1 MAQLIKTHILG
12 FDEQL
17 GGGIPEGSVCLL
29 VGEPGTMKSSVAYNM
44 LYHNALSDDRK
55 GLYISL
61 EQGRDSLLSHMSGLG
76 MDHSVVEDRLTVLD
90 LALIRKNLT
99 MLGDHS
105 WLHVFKMYAD
115 NLKKS
120 QDYTLLVLDSLPV
133 LELLANFEKPRIE
146 LFHFFE
152 WLRDHNTTTFLIQEQ
167 ERGSQ
172 LFGKYDE
179 DFLSDAI
186 LHLRMAVLDDINVQR
201 RLRAVKVRNAHHSP
215 NYFQLLF
222 QDGRFQVTKVIE
234 DKKMFS

>member
-1 MAQLIKTHILG
+1 MVSLVKTHIMG

-17 GGGIPEGSVCLL
+17 GGGIPEGAVALL
-29 VGEPGTMKSSVAYNM
+29 VGEPGTMKSSVAYST

-61 EQGRDSLLSHMSGLG
+61 EQGRESLLSHMGGLG
-76 MDHSVVEDRLTVLD
+76 MDHSVVEDKLTVLD

-120 QDYTLLVLDSLPV
+120 QDYSLLVLDSLPV

-152 WLRDHNTTTFLIQEQ
+152 WLRDHNTTTLLIQEQ

-172 LFGKYDE
+172 QFGKYDE

-186 LHLRMAVLDDINVQR
+186 IHLRMAVLDDINVQR
-201 RLRAVKVRNAHHSP
+201 RIRAVKVRNTNHSP

-234 DKKMFS
+234 DKKMF

>member
-1 MAQLIKTHILG
+1 MVSLVKTHIMG

-17 GGGIPEGSVCLL
+17 GGGVPEGSVALV
-29 VGEPGTMKSSVAYNM
+29 VGEPGTMKSSVAYSM

-61 EQGRDSLLSHMSGLG
+61 EQGRESLLSQMAGLG
-76 MDHSVVEDRLTVLD
+76 MDHSVVEDKLTVLD

-120 QDYTLLVLDSLPV
+120 QDYSLLVLDSLPV
-133 LELLANFEKPRIE
+133 LEMLANFEKPRIE

-172 LFGKYDE
+172 SFGKYDE
-179 DFLSDAI
+179 DFLSDAV

-201 RLRAVKVRNAHHSP
+201 RIRAVKVRSANHSP

-222 QDGRFQVTKVIE
+222 QDARFQVTKVID
-234 DKKMFS
+234 DKKF

>member
-1 MAQLIKTHILG
+1 MVQMIKTHILG

-17 GGGIPEGSVCLL
+17 GGGIPEGSVCLV
-29 VGEPGTMKSSVAYNM
+29 VGEPGTMKSSLAFNI

-61 EQGRDSLLSHMSGLG
+61 EQGRDSLLNHMSGLG
-76 MDHSVVEDRLTVLD
+76 MDQTVVEDKVTVLD

-120 QDYTLLVLDSLPV
+120 QDYSVLVLDSLPV

-152 WLRDHNTTTFLIQEQ
+152 WLRDHDTTTFLIQEQ

-172 LFGKYDE
+172 AFGKYDE

-201 RLRAVKVRNAHHSP
+201 RLRAVKVRNSNHSP
-215 NYFQLLF
+215 NYFQLLH
-222 QDGRFQVTKVIE
+222 QDGRFQVTKIIE
-234 DKKMFS
+234 DKKFS